1 MNLWNVTLA
10 VRGHHAARVGPFLRC
25 VRFLFCY
32 LFFNF
37 GPNANYSPAAV
48 VHTDCA
54 LLWLSLRTKRAGCVH
69 LKVRA
74 QTSKSFA
81 RFSPPSISRSFFKFR
96 DAMWICIS
104 LAKCFFGLNLHDFFF
119 HWEILNVRIESCAPT
134 CHVTCS
140 RAVKWLKITQTTL
153 NSII

>member
-1 MNLWNVTLA
+1 MCVAFKPQDHWRVNDTSYFICGLIIAFMNLWNVTLA

-32 LFFNF
+32 LFFHF

-81 RFSPPSISRSFFKFR
+81 RFPPPPPPPFPGHFS
-96 DAMWICIS
+96 
-104 LAKCFFGLNLHDFFF
+104 NLGTRCEFVSVWPNAFLGSTSTIFFF
-119 HWEILNVRIESCAPT
+119 IEKS
-134 CHVTCS
+134 
-140 RAVKWLKITQTTL
+140 
-153 NSII
+153 